1 MSELLFECY
10 QVPSVCYGVD
20 SLFSFSFNDNPN
32 GTSLIISIGFNS
44 THVIPFIDGKQVA
57 EKTRRINVGGNH
69 MLNYLH
75 RLMQLKYPVHVNNIT
90 LSRIEELF
98 HGHCSIAYDY
108 FDALKLW
115 SSHDYYEKY
124 VKKVQLPYSQVSA
137 PPTLSD
143 AEKLAKRKEMSKRLA
158 EINARKREERLI
170 EENDTLKRL
179 EELLESY
186 DEDEEED
193 FEMGLKEFN
202 LNSYEELEK
211 MITATKQKI
220 DKIQQKMQQSE
231 VVEKIEEKQ
240 PPPIP
245 QPPPNTTLDE
255 WLKEIREKKQQLL
268 EKKQMRKQRRSDL
281 AKRRTAAAQE
291 RMRIISRLAGKEK
304 GTDDFGMRDS
314 DWEVYKAIS
323 KEQDSD
329 ESDNE
334 NEKLL
339 EYDDILRHHDPNEDE
354 PEMKMGIAEYHQLH
368 FCVESIRAAEILF
381 QPSMMGIFE
390 AGLAET
396 IDYVLKLFTTE
407 EQQRLVDNIFITG
420 GPSKISGLKERLTKE
435 LTELRPFKST
445 FKIKIAKDPSLD
457 AWNGARKF
465 ASNSNNLQ
473 NYLISRAD
481 YNEFGGEYVKEF
493 YASNRYFPTPTAI
506 VEKFENP

>member
-20 SLFSFSFNDNPN
+20 SLFSFSHNDNQN
-32 GTSLIISIGFNS
+32 GTSLIISIGFNA
-44 THVIPFIDGKQVA
+44 THVIPFLDGKQIA

-75 RLMQLKYPVHVNNIT
+75 RLLQLKYPVHVNNIT

-98 HGHCSIAYDY
+98 HGHCNIAYDY
-108 FDALKLW
+108 MDSLKLW
-115 SSHDYYEKY
+115 QSHDYYEQHVRKI
-124 VKKVQLPYSQVSA
+124 QLPYSQVTA

-158 EINARKREERLI
+158 DINARKREERLA
-170 EENDTLKRL
+170 EEEDTLQKL

-186 DEDEEED
+186 DDEDDED
-193 FEMGLKEFN
+193 FEMGLKELN

-220 DKIQQKMQQSE
+220 DKIKQKMQSSE
-231 VVEKIEEKQ
+231 VAVVTEEKL

-245 QPPPNTTLDE
+245 QPPKDRNLDE
-255 WLKEIREKKQQLL
+255 WLAEIREKKHQLL
-268 EKKQMRKQRRSDL
+268 EKKQTRKQRRSDL

-323 KEQDSD
+323 RDQDSD

-354 PEMKMGIAEYHQLH
+354 PEMKMGIAEYHQVNNFYLLT
-368 FCVESIRAAEILF
+368 FCVRSMTFIQFQIFCVFLIYILSNLLRKLIRQVVESL
-381 QPSMMGIFE
+381 QLPSFF
-390 AGLAET
+390 LH
-396 IDYVLKLFTTE
+396 Y
-407 EQQRLVDNIFITG
+407 
-420 GPSKISGLKERLTKE
+420 
-435 LTELRPFKST
+435 
-445 FKIKIAKDPSLD
+445 
-457 AWNGARKF
+457 
-465 ASNSNNLQ
+465 
-473 NYLISRAD
+473 
-481 YNEFGGEYVKEF
+481 
-493 YASNRYFPTPTAI
+493 
-506 VEKFENP
+506 